1 MIGPIAVI
9 VFMVVMFPVG
19 LFLSAAVLSA
29 LFGEFGTRAAEAEH
43 EGSELVELSLRR

>member
-9 VFMVVMFPVG
+9 VFMVAVFPVG
-19 LFLSAAVLSA
+19 FFLSGAVLSA
-29 LFGEFGTRAAEAEH
+29 LFGEFGTRTAEAEH